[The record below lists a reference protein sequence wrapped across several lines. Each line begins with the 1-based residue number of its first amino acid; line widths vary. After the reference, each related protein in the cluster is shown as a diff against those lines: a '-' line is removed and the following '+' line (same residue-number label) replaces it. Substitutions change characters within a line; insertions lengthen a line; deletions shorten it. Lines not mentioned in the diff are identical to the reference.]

1 MTLQSILILLT
12 LTLLGGGTDARSVDF
27 SPSHLVK
34 GQYTQI
40 EDIRAVIF
48 NGIDGL
54 NLYNQLVSGK
64 GCINAIDLYVTD
76 IEMMLDAFIGAI
88 GFDRKNRQLYEF
100 GAFNFTNS
108 LGRFSPILRQCYKIG
123 GEIDRN
129 WGYFW
134 NQTAEFTTLYNMI
147 KANVIR
153 NFTDI
158 DARSSSLYDA
168 MQYVDW
174 P

>member
-1 MTLQSILILLT
+1 MGASIIINSANQIKMTLQGILLLLT
-12 LTLLGGGTDARSVDF
+12 LTLLGGGTGARSVEIF
-27 SPSHLVK
+27 PSHLVK

-76 IEMMLDAFIGAI
+76 IEMMLDAFIGAF

-134 NQTAEFTTLYNMI
+134 N
-147 KANVIR
+147 
-153 NFTDI
+153 
-158 DARSSSLYDA
+158 
-168 MQYVDW
+168 
-174 P
+174 